1 MQIELKT
8 MTLRNFKKVQHQ
20 ELTFF
25 RNTLI
30 SGGNATGKSTV
41 YDAYLW
47 CLFGVTSHPDTT
59 VQTLD
64 KNNEIIHKLDTSVT
78 IVINYDNER
87 DLKIERRLT
96 ERWKGKGTIDEKL
109 LGTTQTRIID
119 DVPYS
124 AKAFCEKLSCLCNY
138 EDWFMLSNINL
149 FWSYKVDVR
158 RRILMSLAG
167 KIDEEKLMSD
177 FPAVYNGTTVEHKDV
192 ADMLTQQKVVRKK
205 ANDELLAIPAKVQ
218 AQDALRV
225 DDDFVI
231 VEEEL
236 HKVDKQIADIDA
248 ALQGVVVD
256 TSEQKEFSKKLA
268 SAKEIYNQSRTAWQD
283 NHYKEVGN
291 LFESV
296 NFASDEL
303 RKSHTKAK
311 VNKDAYV
318 QAKIKLASLTED
330 FENLIKQWKDVN
342 EKEFSFAQTDVCPI
356 CGRPYT
362 DEMREKEYEK
372 AVSEFNARKAQQLTD
387 IQNKASEKRAQ
398 MTVLKGNINTYKQ
411 ITASADEQDLSKKQK
426 EYDAL
431 IQQQAEV
438 QQKTWEQS
446 AEKAEADKALQ
457 AIEATK
463 PVAKTGTTFEEK
475 KHMKAELSARHDE
488 LVKRL
493 SARETNERI
502 EIEKKK
508 LDSRSRQLA
517 QIIADCDDIIRQV
530 KDYKKAKIA
539 VVESKANAYFSLIH
553 WRFYEQ
559 NITNDDEKEI
569 CTAVDRNGID
579 YNNTNDGN
587 VINMGIDIINGISKA
602 KGISVPLFV
611 DRKESVENAL
621 RSPQQTIYLQCKY
634 GAAFNIEEV

>member
-8 MTLRNFKKVQHQ
+8 MTLRNFKKVRHQ
-20 ELTFF
+20 ELAFF
-25 RNTLI
+25 HNTLI
-30 SGGNATGKSTV
+30 SGGNATGKTTI

-47 CLFGVTSHPDTT
+47 CLFGVTSHPDTI
-59 VQTLD
+59 VQTLG
-64 KNNEIIHKLDTSVT
+64 KNNEIVHKLDTSVT

-87 DLKIERRLT
+87 DIKIERRLT
-96 ERWKGKGTIDEKL
+96 ERWKGKGTVDEKF

-124 AKAFCEKLSCLCNY
+124 AKTFCEKLSCLCNY

-149 FWSYKVDVR
+149 FWNYKVEVR
-158 RRILMSLAG
+158 RRILMSLAE

-177 FPAVYNGTTVEHKDV
+177 YPAVYNGIVVEHKDI
-192 ADMLTQQKVVRKK
+192 ADMLTQQKVIRKK
-205 ANDELLAIPAKVQ
+205 ANDELLSIPAKVQ

-231 VEEEL
+231 LEEEL
-236 HKVDKQIADIDA
+236 RRVDKRIADIDA
-248 ALQGVVVD
+248 ELQGVVSD
-256 TSEQKEFSKKLA
+256 TSEQKEFAKKLA

-291 LFESV
+291 LLESV
-296 NFASDEL
+296 SGASDEL
-303 RKSHTKAK
+303 RKSHAKAK
-311 VNKDAYV
+311 ENKDACV
-318 QAKIKLASLTED
+318 QAKIKLASLTEG

-342 EKEFSFAQTDVCPI
+342 EKEFSFAQTDVCPV
-356 CGRPYT
+356 CGRLYT
-362 DEMREKEYEK
+362 DEMREKEYEG
-372 AVSEFNARKAQQLTD
+372 AVNEFNARKAQQLAD

-411 ITASADEQDLSKKQK
+411 ITASADEQDISKKQK
-426 EYDAL
+426 AYDVL
-431 IQQQAEV
+431 IKLQAEV

-446 AEKAEADKALQ
+446 TEKADADKTLQ
-457 AIEATK
+457 AVEATK
-463 PVAKTGTTFEEK
+463 PVVKTDTTLEER
-475 KHMKAELSARHDE
+475 KHEKAELSARHDE

-502 EIEKKK
+502 EIEKEK
-508 LDSRSRQLA
+508 LDSRSCQLA
-517 QIIADCDDIIRQV
+517 QIIADCDEIIRQV

-539 VVESKANAYFSLIH
+539 VVESKVNAYFSLIH

-587 VINMGIDIINGISKA
+587 AVNMGIDIVNGISKA

-611 DRKESVENAL
+611 DRKESVENVL
-621 RSPQQTIYLQCKY
+621 CSPQQTIYLQCKY
-634 GAAFNIEEV
+634 GASFNIEKV